1 MTDEERRRLE
11 ERRKREMMSEA
22 FQRHIQATLQARA
35 AGKPDPAPL
44 DESGQLIRPY
54 ADPRDATIASS
65 PALVRPVHSILDR
78 MLRPGRAGMAD
89 RMNREY
95 LEGVLKRDADQ
106 RMSAAKL
113 KQQQASAVIA
123 DLQRRAATGDKP
135 ALDLLTRY
143 SQASNAGRYGNT
155 GFDYNSLINQIDD
168 AGQAKPRTP
177 ESPTETPP
185 ESPNRTGVS
194 DAQQRRARAGSNIVR
209 TAEINERTAEINDI
223 QERLANIRNQIAVRE
238 ADPSAGGKSP
248 SGRGMLRI
256 PLQTLKNEEAALVQE
271 LSNLQ
276 QPLGQAAGTGGPTE
290 ASRE

>member
-123 DLQRRAATGDKP
+123 DLQRLAATGDKP

-143 SQASNAGRYGNT
+143 SQASNAGRYGSAP
-155 GFDYNSLINQIDD
+155 FDYNSLINQRDD

-194 DAQQRRARAGSNIVR
+194 DAQQRRARAGSNMVR
-209 TAEINERTAEINDI
+209 NAKINDI
-223 QERLANIRNQIAVRE
+223 QERLANIRNQIAARE

-276 QPLGQAAGTGGPTE
+276 QPLRPAAGAGGPTV
-290 ASRE
+290 APR

>member
-95 LEGVLKRDADQ
+95 LEGALKRDADQ
-106 RMSAAKL
+106 RMGAAKL

-123 DLQRRAATGDKP
+123 DLQRLAATGDKP

-155 GFDYNSLINQIDD
+155 GLDYSSLFNQRDD
-168 AGQAKPRTP
+168 AGEAKPRTP

-194 DAQQRRARAGSNIVR
+194 DAQQRRARAGSNMVR
-209 TAEINERTAEINDI
+209 NAKINDI
-223 QERLANIRNQIAVRE
+223 QERLANIRNQIAARE

-276 QPLGQAAGTGGPTE
+276 QPLRPAAGAGGPTV
-290 ASRE
+290 APR

>member
-11 ERRKREMMSEA
+11 ERRKREMMSET

-123 DLQRRAATGDKP
+123 DLQRLAATGDKP

-143 SQASNAGRYGNT
+143 SQASNAGRYGSAP
-155 GFDYNSLINQIDD
+155 FDYNSLINQRDD

-194 DAQQRRARAGSNIVR
+194 DAQQRRARAGSNMVR
-209 TAEINERTAEINDI
+209 NAKINDI
-223 QERLANIRNQIAVRE
+223 QERLANIRNQIAARE

-276 QPLGQAAGTGGPTE
+276 QPLRPAAGAGGPTV
-290 ASRE
+290 APR

>member
-95 LEGVLKRDADQ
+95 LEGALKRDADQ
-106 RMSAAKL
+106 RMGAAKL

-123 DLQRRAATGDKP
+123 DLQRLAATGDKP

-143 SQASNAGRYGNT
+143 SQASNAGRYGSAP
-155 GFDYNSLINQIDD
+155 FDYNSLINQRDD

-194 DAQQRRARAGSNIVR
+194 DAQQRRARAGSNMVR
-209 TAEINERTAEINDI
+209 NAKINDI
-223 QERLANIRNQIAVRE
+223 QERLANIRNQIAARE

-276 QPLGQAAGTGGPTE
+276 QPLRPAAGAGGPTV
-290 ASRE
+290 APR

>member
-143 SQASNAGRYGNT
+143 SQASNAGRYGST

-177 ESPTETPP
+177 ESPTKTPP

-209 TAEINERTAEINDI
+209 TAKINDI
-223 QERLANIRNQIAVRE
+223 QERLANIRNQIAARE
-238 ADPSAGGKSP
+238 ADPFAGGKSP

-290 ASRE
+290 ASKE

>member
-1 MTDEERRRLE
+1 MTDEKRRRLE

-123 DLQRRAATGDKP
+123 DLQRLAATGDKP

-143 SQASNAGRYGNT
+143 SQASNAGRYGSAP
-155 GFDYNSLINQIDD
+155 FDYNSLINQRDD

-194 DAQQRRARAGSNIVR
+194 DAQQRRARAGSNMVR
-209 TAEINERTAEINDI
+209 NAKINDI
-223 QERLANIRNQIAVRE
+223 QERLANIRNQIAARE

-276 QPLGQAAGTGGPTE
+276 QPLRPAAGAGGPTV
-290 ASRE
+290 APR

>member
-106 RMSAAKL
+106 RMGAAKL

-143 SQASNAGRYGNT
+143 SQASNAGRSGNT
-155 GFDYNSLINQIDD
+155 GFDYSSLFNQRDD

-194 DAQQRRARAGSNIVR
+194 DAQQRRASAGSNIVR
-209 TAEINERTAEINDI
+209 TTEINDI

-276 QPLGQAAGTGGPTE
+276 QPLRPPAGAGTATVAP
-290 ASRE
+290 RE

>member
-1 MTDEERRRLE
+1 MTDEKRRRLE

-106 RMSAAKL
+106 RMGAAKL

-123 DLQRRAATGDKP
+123 DLQRLAATGDKP

-143 SQASNAGRYGNT
+143 SQASNAGRYGSAP
-155 GFDYNSLINQIDD
+155 FDYNSLINQRDD

-194 DAQQRRARAGSNIVR
+194 DAQQRRARAGSNMVR
-209 TAEINERTAEINDI
+209 NAKINDI
-223 QERLANIRNQIAVRE
+223 QERLANIRNQIAARE

-276 QPLGQAAGTGGPTE
+276 QPLRPAAGAGGPTV
-290 ASRE
+290 APR

>member
-106 RMSAAKL
+106 RMGAAKL
-113 KQQQASAVIA
+113 KQQQATATIA
-123 DLQRRAATGDKP
+123 EVQRKAAEGDPVAIGQLKAYSEAMNAGRGTGSKGDDYATQLIKQFGGGTNEVRDPETGETIIVNPRPVDTANLPDWLNKRLNDLAESRKPKTPNQTRSLFLMSQIAEARDKIAKAESGAEPLTEP
-135 ALDLLTRY
+135 ALDALKRRESFLT
-143 SQASNAGRYGNT
+143 
-155 GFDYNSLINQIDD
+155 NSLNEFQQGSS
-168 AGQAKPRTP
+168 A
-177 ESPTETPP
+177 ES
-185 ESPNRTGVS
+185 
-194 DAQQRRARAGSNIVR
+194 
-209 TAEINERTAEINDI
+209 
-223 QERLANIRNQIAVRE
+223 
-238 ADPSAGGKSP
+238 
-248 SGRGMLRI
+248 
-256 PLQTLKNEEAALVQE
+256 
-271 LSNLQ
+271 
-276 QPLGQAAGTGGPTE
+276 GPTF
-290 ASRE
+290 APVAQ